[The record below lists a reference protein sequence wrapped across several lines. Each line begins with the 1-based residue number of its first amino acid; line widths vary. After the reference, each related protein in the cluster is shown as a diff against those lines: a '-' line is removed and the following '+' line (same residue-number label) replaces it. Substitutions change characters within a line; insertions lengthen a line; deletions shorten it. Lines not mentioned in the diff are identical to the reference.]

1 MSQITPAP
9 ELITSQWFNCD
20 GPQSLP
26 MHLGKAVV
34 VVAFQMLCP
43 GCVSHSLPQAQR
55 VHDMFP
61 EDKVSVLGLH
71 TVFEHHDAM
80 TPIALKAFLHEYR
93 VRFAVGVDA
102 ASPSHDM
109 PQTMA
114 AYGMRGTP
122 TLLLIAPDG
131 SLAEHHFGQVPDMR
145 LGAEITALIDHKT
158 VPLNDNLSDYGERDG
173 DGADIECSGGAR
185 APSD

>member
-1 MSQITPAP
+1 MNQTTNAP

-20 GPQSLP
+20 SPQSLSE
-26 MHLGKAVV
+26 HLGKVVV

-43 GCVSHSLPQAQR
+43 GCVSHSLPQAQQ

-61 EDKVSVLGLH
+61 KSKVVVLGLH

-80 TPIALKAFLHEYR
+80 TPTALKAFLHEYH
-93 VRFAVGVDA
+93 VTFAVGVDA
-102 ASPSHDM
+102 RSPSHDM

-114 AYGMRGTP
+114 VYGMRGTP

-131 SLAEHHFGQVPDMR
+131 TLVEHHFGQVPDMR
-145 LGAEITALIDHKT
+145 LGAEITALISHKT
-158 VPLNDNLSDYGERDG
+158 SPQNDD
-173 DGADIECSGGAR
+173 
-185 APSD
+185 PSDDRRRDDASADTDCGGGTCIPSD